1 MYLITIFDNS
11 KVCITSD
18 TIMIATVL
26 CHVMRK
32 KWGGGGGEK
41 KKNARE
47 ALIYKVRAP
56 IKVREKG
63 GGRGLF
69 PLCSTVPGIGFIP
82 EPTEISFSHVLYILI
97 VKLIFTKY
105 SSSIDLGKGNT
116 SMFTDDEGEIT
127 DDNSSEE
134 DIRYVFSSMPSEVT
148 LYFLSMIMV

>member
-1 MYLITIFDNS
+1 MS
-11 KVCITSD
+11 CHEEKV
-18 TIMIATVL
+18 
-26 CHVMRK
+26 
-32 KWGGGGGEK
+32 GGGDEIK
-41 KKNARE
+41 INARE

-63 GGRGLF
+63 GGRGPL
-69 PLCSTVPGIGFIP
+69 PLCSTVPGIAFIP
-82 EPTEISFSHVLYILI
+82 EPTEISFSHVLYILM
-97 VKLIFTKY
+97 VKLIFIKY